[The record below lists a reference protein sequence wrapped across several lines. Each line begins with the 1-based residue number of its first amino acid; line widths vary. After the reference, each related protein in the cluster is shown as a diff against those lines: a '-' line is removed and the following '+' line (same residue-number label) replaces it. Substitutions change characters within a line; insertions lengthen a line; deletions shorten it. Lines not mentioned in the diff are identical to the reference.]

1 MRLARLFMV
10 LLLAFCSG
18 VVFGQVGGN
27 ETTPEQ
33 QDPAKSVQIFPYPAA
48 EYVSIRLTHMQ
59 VSKMKLTVLNIL
71 GSQVPTETEV
81 VDEHELR
88 IRVKELPAGYYFLAL
103 KDEETQYR
111 GTFKFLKR

>member
-1 MRLARLFMV
+1 MRLRRLFIV
-10 LLLAFCSG
+10 LLFTLCSG
-18 VVFGQVGGN
+18 IAFGQVNAG

-33 QDPAKSVQIFPYPAA
+33 DPSKAVHIFPYPAV
-48 EYVSIRLTHMQ
+48 EYVSVRLTDMP

-71 GSQVPTETEV
+71 GSTMQTETEL

-88 IRVKELPAGYYFLAL
+88 IRIKELPAGYYFIAL
-103 KDEETQYR
+103 KDEDTQYH

>member
-10 LLLAFCSG
+10 LLFAVCSG
-18 VVFGQVGGN
+18 IAFGQIGVN

-33 QDPAKSVQIFPYPAA
+33 EPAKSVHIFPYPAA
-48 EYVSIRLTHMQ
+48 EYVSIRLTNMQ
-59 VSKMKLTVLNIL
+59 ISKMKLTVLNIL

-103 KDEETQYR
+103 KDEETRYR